1 MTDHSAPDQTRP
13 RFTIDAAV
21 CFPALTLLFGAIL
34 LVLAVPEAGSNPFAG
49 VQAVIVDTASWF
61 YVLIVTL
68 IAVIVVFLAV
78 SRYGDIK
85 LGPDH
90 AEPDYSYASWFAM
103 LFSAGIGIG
112 MMFYGIA
119 EPVMHYLSPPTGP
132 GGTPEAAT
140 EAIQISYFHWGFNA
154 WATYAV
160 VAMILAYFAYRH
172 DLPLTLRS
180 AFYPLIGERIHGPAG
195 AAVDVFAV
203 ICTTC
208 GISVSLGLGVLQI
221 NTGFNYL
228 FELPIDVWVQVG
240 LIFATMALATVSV
253 VLGLDTGI
261 KRLSEINII
270 LAVLLL
276 LLILLT
282 GPTALLLSGTLQ
294 NFGAY
299 VAGLVPRTLD
309 MYVYDQTDWFGG
321 WTIFYWGWWISWT
334 PFVGVF
340 VARISRGRT
349 IREFLVG
356 VTIVPTLFI
365 CLWMGVLGGS
375 ALELIG
381 NQGVSELGTAV
392 QENPAVG
399 LFRFMEFLP
408 ATKALSVISLLMI
421 VIFFVTSADSGA
433 MVLNMLS
440 AKGVDNT
447 PALQR
452 TLWTL
457 VIALA
462 ASLLLLGGGLQ
473 ALQTATI
480 ASALPFAIAL
490 LGAFWG
496 FGRALLADGAK
507 RQSHS
512 THVPPATAAE
522 GWRDRLG
529 VLLEYPDDQ
538 IVLRFQRDTV
548 EPAMQAFA
556 GELAARGVVARVVA
570 DEAALS
576 VRLEVAHGG
585 EDDFCYE
592 VRARNHPLPDAS
604 IAATIDTTTDT
615 TTDKGSAPEF
625 FRAEV
630 HLTEGGQDY
639 DVMGWSEE
647 QVIVD
652 ILNQYEDHLHFLH
665 TVR

>member
-1 MTDHSAPDQTRP
+1 MTQHNPR

-21 CFPALTLLFGAIL
+21 FFPALVLLFGAIL
-34 LVLAVPEAGSNPFAG
+34 MVLIIPEKGSDPFAG
-49 VQAVIVDTASWF
+49 LQNLIVSTASWF
-61 YVLIVTL
+61 YVLIVSL
-68 IAVIVVFLAV
+68 ITVIVIVLAA

-90 AEPDYSYASWFAM
+90 AEPEYSFVSWFAM

-119 EPVMHYLSPPTGP
+119 EPVMHYLTPPLGP
-132 GGTPEAAT
+132 GGTPAAAA
-140 EAIQISYFHWGFNA
+140 EAIQISYFHWGFTA

-180 AFYPLIGERIHGPAG
+180 AFYPLIGERIYGPIG

-228 FELPIDVWVQVG
+228 FDLPIDVWVQVG
-240 LIFATMALATVSV
+240 LIFATMAVATVSV
-253 VLGLDTGI
+253 TLGLDSGI
-261 KRLSEINII
+261 KRLSEINIV

-282 GPTALLLSGTLQ
+282 GPTALLLAGTLQ

-299 VAGLVPRTLD
+299 VAGLIPRTLD
-309 MYVYDQTDWFGG
+309 MYVYDKTDWFGG

-349 IREFLVG
+349 IREFLIG
-356 VTIVPTLFI
+356 VTVVPTLFI

-375 ALELIG
+375 ALELIS
-381 NQGVSELGTAV
+381 NQGVVELGAAV
-392 QENPAVG
+392 QDNPAVG
-399 LFRFMEFLP
+399 LFRFLEFLP
-408 ATKALSVISLLMI
+408 ASQVLSVISLLMI

-440 AKGVDNT
+440 ANGVDDT
-447 PALQR
+447 PILQR
-452 TLWTL
+452 TIWTL

-480 ASALPFAIAL
+480 ASALPFAVAL

-496 FGRALLADGAK
+496 FGKAILVDGAK
-507 RQSHS
+507 RQAHS
-512 THVPPATAAE
+512 IHTPPAMAAE
-522 GWRDRLG
+522 GWRDRLK
-529 VLLEYPDDQ
+529 LLLDYPDNDSVQ
-538 IVLRFQRDTV
+538 VFQRTTV
-548 EPAMQAFA
+548 RPAMQSFA
-556 GELAARGVVARVVA
+556 GALAERGVAARVVA
-570 DEAALS
+570 EEDALS
-576 VRLEVAHGG
+576 IRLEASHGDE
-585 EDDFCYE
+585 EDFAYE
-592 VRARNHPLPDAS
+592 VRARSHLLPDAS
-604 IAATIDTTTDT
+604 LGMDED
-615 TTDKGSAPEF
+615 SRPQESF
-625 FRAEV
+625 VRAEV
-630 HLTEGGQDY
+630 HLAEGGQDY
-639 DVMGWSEE
+639 DVMGWSQE
-647 QVIVD
+647 QIIVD

-665 TVR
+665 TVRD

>member
-1 MTDHSAPDQTRP
+1 MSAQSPS
-13 RFTIDAAV
+13 RFSIDSAV
-21 CFPALTLLFGAIL
+21 FFPALILLFGAIL
-34 LVLAVPEAGSNPFAG
+34 MVLTIPEKGSNPFEG
-49 VQAVIVDTASWF
+49 LQTLIVDTASWF
-61 YVLIVTL
+61 YVLIVSLT
-68 IAVIVVFLAV
+68 AVIVVYLAI

-90 AEPDYSYASWFAM
+90 AEPDYSYISWFAM

-119 EPVMHYLSPPTGP
+119 EPVMHFLAPPTGP
-132 GGTPEAAT
+132 GGTPAAAS

-154 WATYAV
+154 WAIYAI
-160 VAMILAYFAYRH
+160 VALILAYFAYRH

-180 AFYPLIGERIHGPAG
+180 AFYPLIGERIQGPIG
-195 AAVDVFAV
+195 ASVDVFAV

-228 FELPIDVWVQVG
+228 FGLPIDVWVQVG
-240 LIFATMALATVSV
+240 LIFATMAIATVSV

-261 KRLSEINII
+261 KRLSEINIV

-282 GPTALLLSGTLQ
+282 GPTALLLASTLQ

-299 VAGLVPRTLD
+299 TAGLVTRTLD
-309 MYVYDQTDWFGG
+309 MYVYETTDWFGG
-321 WTIFYWGWWISWT
+321 WTIFYWGWWISWA

-349 IREFLVG
+349 IREFLIG
-356 VTIVPTLFI
+356 VTLVPTLFI

-375 ALELIG
+375 ALELIT
-381 NQGVSELGTAV
+381 NQGFVELGTGV

-399 LFRFMEFLP
+399 LFRFLEYLP
-408 ATKALSVISLLMI
+408 ATKILSVISLVMI

-452 TLWTL
+452 TIWTL

-480 ASALPFAIAL
+480 ASALPFAIAM

-496 FGRALLADGAK
+496 FGRAILADGAK
-507 RQSHS
+507 RQAHS
-512 THVPPATAAE
+512 IHTPPAMAAE
-522 GWRDRLG
+522 GWRDRLK
-529 VLLEYPDDQ
+529 LLLDYPDKQ
-538 IVLRFQRDTV
+538 SVQAFQHDTI
-548 EPAMQAFA
+548 EPAMRSFA
-556 GELAARGVVARVVA
+556 SELSERGVSARVVA
-570 DEAALS
+570 NDDGLS
-576 VRLEVAHGG
+576 VRLEVSHGH
-585 EDDFCYE
+585 EVDFIYE
-592 VRARNHPLPDAS
+592 VRARHHRLPDAS
-604 IAATIDTTTDT
+604 LGVTDHAAQ
-615 TTDKGSAPEF
+615 KEGF

-630 HLTEGGQDY
+630 HLAEGGQDY
-639 DVMGWSEE
+639 DVMGWTQE
-647 QVIVD
+647 QVVVD
-652 ILNQYEDHLHFLH
+652 ILSQYEDHLHFLH
-665 TVR
+665 TMR

>member
-1 MTDHSAPDQTRP
+1 MSEQSPRRFSIDSAV
-13 RFTIDAAV
+13 F
-21 CFPALTLLFGAIL
+21 FPALILLFGSIL
-34 LVLAVPEAGSNPFAG
+34 MVLTLPEKGSDPFVG
-49 VQAVIVDTASWF
+49 LQNLIVDTASWF
-61 YVLIVTL
+61 YVLIVSL
-68 IAVIVVFLAV
+68 IAVIVVYLAI

-90 AEPDYSYASWFAM
+90 AEPDYSYLSWFAM

-119 EPVMHYLSPPTGP
+119 EPVMHFLAPPTGP
-132 GGTPEAAT
+132 GGTPAAAT

-154 WATYAV
+154 WAIYAI
-160 VAMILAYFAYRH
+160 VALILAYFAYRH

-180 AFYPLIGERIHGPAG
+180 AFYPLIGERIQGPIG
-195 AAVDVFAV
+195 ASVDVFAV

-228 FELPIDVWVQVG
+228 FGLPIDVWVQVG
-240 LIFATMALATVSV
+240 LIFATMAIATVSV
-253 VLGLDTGI
+253 VLGLDSGI
-261 KRLSEINII
+261 KRLSEINIV

-282 GPTALLLSGTLQ
+282 GPTALLLASTLQ

-299 VAGLVPRTLD
+299 TAGLVTRTLD
-309 MYVYDQTDWFGG
+309 MYVYETTNWFGG
-321 WTIFYWGWWISWT
+321 WTIFYWGWWISWA

-349 IREFLVG
+349 IREFLIG
-356 VTIVPTLFI
+356 VTLVPTLFI

-375 ALELIG
+375 ALELIT
-381 NQGVSELGTAV
+381 NQGFVELGTAV

-399 LFRFMEFLP
+399 LFRFLEYLP
-408 ATKALSVISLLMI
+408 ATRVLSVISLMMI

-452 TLWTL
+452 TIWTL

-480 ASALPFAIAL
+480 ASALPFAIAM

-496 FGRALLADGAK
+496 FGRAIMADGAK
-507 RQSHS
+507 RQAHS
-512 THVPPATAAE
+512 IHAPPAMAAE
-522 GWRDRLG
+522 GWRDRLK
-529 VLLEYPDDQ
+529 LLLDYPDKPSVQ
-538 IVLRFQRDTV
+538 AFQRDTI
-548 EPAMQAFA
+548 EPAMRSFA
-556 GELAARGVVARVVA
+556 GELSERGVSARVVA
-570 DEAALS
+570 NDDGLS
-576 VRLEVAHGG
+576 VRLEVSHG
-585 EDDFCYE
+585 EEVDFIYE
-592 VRARNHPLPDAS
+592 VCTRHHSLPDAS
-604 IAATIDTTTDT
+604 IGVTDHAAQ
-615 TTDKGSAPEF
+615 KEGF

-630 HLTEGGQDY
+630 HLAEGGQDY
-639 DVMGWSEE
+639 DVMGWTQE

-652 ILNQYEDHLHFLH
+652 ILSQYEDHLHFLH
-665 TVR
+665 TMR

>member
-1 MTDHSAPDQTRP
+1 MSQQKP
-13 RFTIDAAV
+13 RRFIIDRAV
-21 CFPALTLLFGAIL
+21 FFPALILLFGAIL
-34 LVLAVPEAGSNPFAG
+34 MVLTIPEEGSNPFAG
-49 VQAVIVDTASWF
+49 LQAVIVDTASWF

-68 IAVIVVFLAV
+68 IAVIVVYLAL

-90 AEPDYSYASWFAM
+90 AEPAYSYISWFAM

-119 EPVMHYLSPPTGP
+119 EPVMHFLAPPNGP
-132 GGTPEAAT
+132 GGTPAAAT

-154 WATYAV
+154 WAIYAI
-160 VAMILAYFAYRH
+160 VALILAYFAYRH
-172 DLPLTLRS
+172 ELPLTLRS
-180 AFYPLIGERIHGPAG
+180 AFYPLIGERIYGPIG
-195 AAVDVFAV
+195 ASVDVFAV

-228 FELPIDVWVQVG
+228 FGLPIDVWVQVG

-261 KRLSEINII
+261 KRLSEINIV
-270 LAVLLL
+270 LAMLLL

-282 GPTALLLSGTLQ
+282 GPTALLLAGTLQ

-309 MYVYDQTDWFGG
+309 MYVYEPTDWFGG
-321 WTIFYWGWWISWT
+321 WTIFYWGWWISWA

-349 IREFLVG
+349 IREFLIG
-356 VTIVPTLFI
+356 VTLVPTLFI

-375 ALELIG
+375 ALELIT
-381 NQGVSELGTAV
+381 NQGFEELGIGV

-399 LFRFMEFLP
+399 LFRFLEYLP
-408 ATKALSVISLLMI
+408 ATEVLSVISLLMI

-457 VIALA
+457 VIAMA

-480 ASALPFAIAL
+480 ASALPFAIAM

-496 FGRALLADGAK
+496 FGKAIVADGAK
-507 RQSHS
+507 RHTQSIHA
-512 THVPPATAAE
+512 PPVMAAE
-522 GWRDRLG
+522 GWRDRLR
-529 VLLEYPDDQ
+529 LLLDYPDDQ
-538 IVLRFQRDTV
+538 TVQRFQHNTV
-548 EPAMQAFA
+548 HTAMQSFA
-556 GELAARGVVARVVA
+556 GELAERGVEARVVA
-570 DEAALS
+570 EDDALS
-576 VRLEVAHGG
+576 VRLEVSHGD
-585 EDDFCYE
+585 EVDFTYE
-592 VRARNHPLPDAS
+592 VRASHHPLPDAS
-604 IAATIDTTTDT
+604 IGVAD
-615 TTDKGSAPEF
+615 GSTEAGGF

-630 HLTEGGQDY
+630 HLAEGGQDY
-639 DVMGWSEE
+639 DVMGWSQE
-647 QVIVD
+647 QIIVD

-665 TVR
+665 TVRE

>member
-1 MTDHSAPDQTRP
+1 MSEHQHIEQRKS
-13 RFTIDAAV
+13 RFTLDAAV
-21 CFPALTLLFGAIL
+21 CFPALILLFGAIAMVL
-34 LVLAVPEAGSNPFAG
+34 LIPEAGSNPFAG

-61 YVLIVTL
+61 YVLIVSL
-68 IAVIVVFLAV
+68 IAVIVVVLAF

-90 AEPDYSYASWFAM
+90 AEPEYSFLSWFAM

-132 GGTPEAAT
+132 GGTPAAAT

-228 FELPIDVWVQVG
+228 FGLPIDVWVQVV

-253 VLGLDTGI
+253 ILGLDTGI
-261 KRLSEINII
+261 KRLSEINIV

-299 VAGLVPRTLD
+299 VAGLIPRTLD

-349 IREFLVG
+349 IREFLIG
-356 VTIVPTLFI
+356 VTVVPTLFI

-381 NQGVSELGTAV
+381 NQGVTGLGTAV

-399 LFRFMEFLP
+399 LFRFVEFLP
-408 ATKALSVISLLMI
+408 ATKILSVISLLMI

-440 AKGVDNT
+440 AKGVDDT

-452 TLWTL
+452 TLWTF

-480 ASALPFAIAL
+480 ASALPFAVAL

-496 FGRALLADGAK
+496 FGRAILADGAK
-507 RQSHS
+507 RDAHS
-512 THVPPATAAE
+512 THTPPAMAAE
-522 GWRDRLG
+522 GWRERLR
-529 VLLEYPDDQ
+529 VLLDYPDNQ
-538 IVLRFQRDTV
+538 TVQAFQRNTIR
-548 EPAMQAFA
+548 PAMQSFA
-556 GELAARGVVARVVA
+556 GQLAERGVAAQVIAE
-570 DEAALS
+570 DDALS
-576 VRLEVAHGG
+576 VRLEVSHGG
-585 EDDFCYE
+585 EADFSYE
-592 VRARNHPLPDAS
+592 VRARLHPMPDAS
-604 IAATIDTTTDT
+604 LSAGVSDANAA
-615 TTDKGSAPEF
+615 GF
-625 FRAEV
+625 YRAEV
-630 HLTEGGQDY
+630 HLAEGGQDY
-639 DVMGWSEE
+639 DVMGWSQE